1 MQYGYVKEL
10 SVKGEDP
17 ARQPDSEGRNGTSH
31 EMSPS
36 FATLF
41 HSRHLHAH
49 WQPCGASSKGSPAPY
64 SSKHAIISRL
74 TMEEPAGDH
83 GS

>member
-17 ARQPDSEGRNGTSH
+17 ARQPEGRNGTSH

-41 HSRHLHAH
+41 HSQHLHA
-49 WQPCGASSKGSPAPY
+49 QPCGASSKGSPAPY
-64 SSKHAIISRL
+64 SSKHAITSRI